1 MNDDGVA
8 GGLSWLELIAGCIGA
23 IIPVALRAN
32 LSPRQVLVMLFV
44 GVSLAVF
51 GGPAAFDYLSMTNP
65 HFRALLT
72 LAIGMGSMSICEA
85 IMKWLDNNAYS
96 TVVRLARFIPILR
109 GYDRRK
115 RDVRT
120 SKKRRATDPRRRR
133 R

>member
-1 MNDDGVA
+1 MNDEGM
-8 GGLSWLELIAGCIGA
+8 GGLTWLELIAGCIGA

-32 LSPRQVLVMLFV
+32 LNPRQVLVMLFV
-44 GVSLAVF
+44 GVSVVVF

-72 LAIGMGSMSICEA
+72 LAIGMGSMSISEA
-85 IMKWLDNNAYS
+85 VMKWLDNNAYS
-96 TVVRLARFIPILR
+96 VVGRLAKIVPMLR
-109 GYDRRK
+109 SYDRRK
-115 RDVRT
+115 REMRT